1 MIQRACDDVYSSRAS
16 SAFASASTVE
26 RNVRSSPSKLDA
38 FAIASLAWCASP
50 PSRSSS
56 RVAVLDLGAGRD
68 GDRSPAPLDD
78 ERRDDRR
85 RIGEDERLEAVR

>member
-56 RVAVLDLGAGRD
+56 RVPYSTSGRAATAIAPQRPSTTNGATTDD
-68 GDRSPAPLDD
+68 GV
-78 ERRDDRR
+78 
-85 RIGEDERLEAVR
+85 GEDERLEPVR